1 MPRLFRLLILLPALS
16 VMGGCALNPVS
27 GGADFVVL
35 TESQE
40 IALGRRGAAQ
50 VDRQYTR
57 YENPAL
63 QAYVTRIGQRLAAL
77 SHRPKLDWRFTVLDS
92 PEVNAFALPG
102 GRIYITRGL
111 MAYLHSEAE
120 LAAVL
125 GHEIGHVTA
134 RHAVNQVSKTAAFG
148 LGLDILGARVPELRS
163 AGAQQNLQLLGD
175 VLLKGYGREH
185 ELQSD
190 RLGAEY
196 LARAGYDPEAMMA
209 VIAVLK
215 NQEEYEK
222 RRAAGEGRAARV
234 YHGVFATHPSN
245 DQRLKQIVGEAQR
258 FKTATANHRG
268 RDEYLEQIQ
277 GLRFGDDTTHG
288 VVRGQQFLNR
298 ELDLAITFPPGWRL
312 NTSNSVLVAVNP
324 ARDAVIQMEK
334 PPLAVGT
341 HTPSSYLRALL
352 KRDQFDHEQTST
364 LPGGQ
369 ATHEAVTRLR
379 TPFGVGA
386 ARVVT
391 VFHRGQ
397 PLVFLAA
404 ARNPG
409 AEARLRSELT
419 ASLGQ
424 MRPLSADERRLAGGL
439 RLTVIP
445 ATGIAFRELA
455 RRYPALNEDQLRL
468 LNGRYPDGQ
477 PRPGELI
484 KVVDAPDLKAGRVSE
499 TSRAS
504 ITAHD
509 PRTRVPGVPPI
520 TPPIGEV
527 VK

>member
-1 MPRLFRLLILLPALS
+1 MPRLLYLPALLLALS
-16 VMGGCALNPVS
+16 AMGGCALNPVS
-27 GGADFVVL
+27 GNTDFVVL
-35 TESQE
+35 SESHE
-40 IALGRRGAAQ
+40 IALGQRGAAQ
-50 VDRQYTR
+50 VERQYMR
-57 YENPAL
+57 YEQPAL
-63 QAYVTRIGQRLAAL
+63 QAYVTRIGQRLAAV

-102 GRIYITRGL
+102 GWIYITRGL
-111 MAYLHSEAE
+111 MAYLNSEAE

-148 LGLDILGARVPELRS
+148 LGLDILGARVPELRNS
-163 AGAQQNLQLLGD
+163 GAQQNLQLLGD

-196 LARAGYDPEAMMA
+196 LARAGYDPEAMIA

-234 YHGVFATHPSN
+234 YHGVFASHPSN
-245 DQRLKQIVGEAQR
+245 DQRLKQVIGEAQR
-258 FKTATANHRG
+258 FRTAATNHRG

-277 GLRFGDDTTHG
+277 GLRFGDDARHG

-312 NTSNSVLVAVNP
+312 SISNSVLVAVNP
-324 ARDAVIQMEK
+324 ARDAVIQLEK

-352 KRDQFDHEQTST
+352 KRDHFDNEQSSI
-364 LPGGQ
+364 LPSGQ
-369 ATHEAVTRLR
+369 AAHEAVARLR
-379 TPFGVGA
+379 TPFGVGG

-404 ARNPG
+404 TKNPG
-409 AEARLRSELT
+409 AEQRLRDELT
-419 ASLGQ
+419 ASLGRL
-424 MRPLSADERRLAGGL
+424 RPLSPDERRLAGGL
-439 RLTVIP
+439 KLTVIP
-445 ATGIAFRELA
+445 AAGSTFRELV

-468 LNGRYPDGQ
+468 LNGRYPDGLLH
-477 PRPGELI
+477 PGEH
-484 KVVDAPDLKAGRVSE
+484 LKIVE
-499 TSRAS
+499 
-504 ITAHD
+504 
-509 PRTRVPGVPPI
+509 
-520 TPPIGEV
+520 
-527 VK
+527 

>member
-1 MPRLFRLLILLPALS
+1 MLHLSRLLYLPALLLALS
-16 VMGGCALNPVS
+16 IISGCALNPVS
-27 GGADFVVL
+27 GSADFVVL

-40 IALGRRGAAQ
+40 IALGERGAAQ
-50 VDRQYTR
+50 VERQYTR
-57 YENPAL
+57 YEHPAL
-63 QAYVTRIGQRLAAL
+63 QAYVTRIGLRLAAV
-77 SHRPKLDWRFTVLDS
+77 SHRPKLDWRFTVLDT

-111 MAYLHSEAE
+111 MAYLNSEAE

-163 AGAQQNLQLLGD
+163 AGTQQNLQLLGD

-234 YHGVFATHPSN
+234 YHGVFASHPSN
-245 DQRLKQIVGEAQR
+245 DQRLKQVVTEAQR
-258 FKTATANHRG
+258 FKTAATNHRG

-277 GLRFGDDTTHG
+277 GLRFGDDVRHG

-298 ELDLAITFPPGWRL
+298 ELDLAIAFPPGWRL
-312 NTSNSVLVAVNP
+312 SNSNSVLVAVNP
-324 ARDAVIQMEK
+324 ARDAVIQLEK
-334 PPLAVGT
+334 PPLAMGS

-352 KRDQFDHEQTST
+352 KRDQFDNERSFT

-369 ATHEAVTRLR
+369 AAHEAVTRLR
-379 TPFGVGA
+379 TPFGVGD

-391 VFHRGQ
+391 VFHRGR

-404 ARNPG
+404 AKNPG
-409 AEARLRSELT
+409 AEAQLRGELT
-419 ASLGQ
+419 ASLDRL
-424 MRPLSADERRLAGGL
+424 RPLSPEERRLAGGL
-439 RLTVIP
+439 KLTVIP
-445 ATGIAFRELA
+445 ATGIAFRDLA

-468 LNGRYPDGQ
+468 LNGRYPDGLA
-477 PRPGELI
+477 RPGER
-484 KVVDAPDLKAGRVSE
+484 LKIVE
-499 TSRAS
+499 
-504 ITAHD
+504 
-509 PRTRVPGVPPI
+509 
-520 TPPIGEV
+520 
-527 VK
+527 